1 MQDEDG
7 FAAFYAQLHPALWAY
22 LLRLGATPALASD
35 LAQDAFVRWLER
47 DATAFEG
54 NPRAYLY
61 RIAQHLFIDHARRHR
76 EVAWYPDMEHATAV
90 ESTSGDDAFPQHLW
104 SRLSMRQ
111 RQLLWLAYAEGFSHD
126 EIAAITGL
134 APAGIRVLLSRARAR
149 FQALQEG
156 GA

>member
-1 MQDEDG
+1 MSSADP
-7 FAAFYAQLHPALWAY
+7 L
-22 LLRLGATPALASD
+22 
-35 LAQDAFVRWLER
+35 
-47 DATAFEG
+47 
-54 NPRAYLY
+54 
-61 RIAQHLFIDHARRHR
+61 QHLGVRTG
-76 EVAWYPDMEHATAV
+76 PDGGIIRVWSEHATAV
-90 ESTSGDDAFPQHLW
+90 ESTSSDDAFPQHLW

-111 RQLLWLAYAEGFSHD
+111 RQLLWLAYAEGFTHE